1 MRALRPGQL
10 TLFRPP
16 PKTADELLDERFAAR
31 TRERMARERTRPDD
45 VAGVRCTSC
54 GRGNFA
60 DVSTCRSCGE
70 ELAPNAP
77 PASREQLRALSKLR
91 DRPVRPTTVSTK
103 MMRREAAGHAAVA
116 KALDSVF
123 LTDGDELVE
132 IKRPVTRADCDNVPR
147 PCPFVSCPH
156 HLYLDIS
163 ARTGALRLVFPDIEP
178 GEMDPSSSC
187 ELDIAERDGETLE
200 EVGRAMNL
208 TRERVR
214 QIEVKALAKLDATT
228 DLAALREFY
237 GAGVG
242 TKRRLPMLDEEHQ
255 EKRDDSD
262 PEASDDFD
270 AAQFAGPE
278 LDDV

>member
-10 TLFRPP
+10 TLFQPP

-60 DVSTCRSCGE
+60 DVATCRSCGE
-70 ELAPNAP
+70 ALAVDAP

-91 DRPVRPTTVSTK
+91 DRPVRPTTVTPK
-103 MMRREAAGHAAVA
+103 VMRREAAAHRAVQ

-123 LTDGDELVE
+123 VTDGDELVE
-132 IKRPVTRADCDNVPR
+132 IRRPTTRADCDNVPR

-156 HLYLDIS
+156 HLYLDVS
-163 ARTGALRLVFPDIEP
+163 ARTGALRLIFPDIEP

-200 EVGRAMNL
+200 EVGRAMNM

-214 QIEVKALAKLDATT
+214 QIETRALAKLQATGEME
-228 DLAALREFY
+228 ALREFY
-237 GAGVG
+237 GPGLG
-242 TKRRLPMLDEEHQ
+242 TKRRLPVLREQPEDEH
-255 EKRDDSD
+255 EKPDA
-262 PEASDDFD
+262 EACNDFD
-270 AAQFAGPE
+270 AAKFAGPE
-278 LDDV
+278 LDDA